1 MMYQF
6 KYADDKIS
14 DNELMITIPSVTI
27 GVGVLSLPSLIAE
40 DTIGSDGWIPLLGA
54 GSLFVALAWLI
65 VKVASMYPNQPFISF
80 ASLLVSKPIATIIT
94 ILLALQGI
102 FITAF
107 VLRIIADL
115 AKEYLFDRTPVE
127 VISLSFLLVVS
138 YAVSGS
144 RAGLF
149 RLNMMFF
156 PIIIFIIVFVGIFSI
171 NWYDASNFLPAFQ
184 TDLQGYL
191 KSTRNSLFSLT
202 GLFVLFFYT
211 SLVRKPDKAPKK
223 AAYGMTMVSIFYIF
237 IYFMCIGVFGYA
249 GTANVNYPIVEIAK
263 EVEIPGGVFER
274 FDSIFFVIWIMA
286 VFNTVTMAFDSS
298 LYALKSVFN
307 LKKIHY
313 ILFLTPVL
321 FFVAMI
327 PKDVIDVR
335 EFGDFVSLYGLVIT
349 TLTAIVLFIIASV
362 KKKVSSEEAST
373 SKRGDSKS

>member
-1 MMYQF
+1 MMRQF
-6 KYADDKIS
+6 EYADEKIS
-14 DNELMITIPSVTI
+14 ENELMIAIPSVTI
-27 GVGVLSLPSLIAE
+27 GVGVLSLPSLIAR
-40 DTIGSDGWIPLLGA
+40 DTIGSDGWIPLLSTGI
-54 GSLFVALAWLI
+54 LFVVLAWLI

-80 ASLLVSKPIATIIT
+80 ASLLVSRPIATILT
-94 ILLALQGI
+94 ILLALQGV

-127 VISLSFLLVVS
+127 VISLCFLLVVS

-156 PIIIFIIVFVGIFSI
+156 PIIIFIIVFVSVFSI
-171 NWYDASNFLPAFQ
+171 NWYDASNFLPVFQ
-184 TDLQGYL
+184 TDFQGYL

-211 SLVRKPDKAPKK
+211 TLVRKPDKAPRK

-237 IYFMCIGVFGYA
+237 IYFMCIGVFGYT
-249 GTANVNYPIVEIAK
+249 GTANISYPIVEIAK

-274 FDSIFFVIWIMA
+274 FDSIFFVIWMMA

-298 LYALKSVFN
+298 LYAFRSVFN
-307 LKKIHY
+307 LKKMHY
-313 ILFLTPVL
+313 ILFLTPML

-335 EFGDFVSLYGLVIT
+335 EFGDFVSIYGLVIT
-349 TLTAIVLFIIASV
+349 TLTAIVLFIIATV
-362 KKKVSSEEAST
+362 KKRLAPK
-373 SKRGDSKS
+373 

>member
-1 MMYQF
+1 MYQF

>member
-223 AAYGMTMVSIFYIF
+223 AVYGMTMVSIFYIF

-263 EVEIPGGVFER
+263 EVEIPGGFFER

-362 KKKVSSEEAST
+362 KKKASSEAST
-373 SKRGDSKS
+373 SKRGNSKS